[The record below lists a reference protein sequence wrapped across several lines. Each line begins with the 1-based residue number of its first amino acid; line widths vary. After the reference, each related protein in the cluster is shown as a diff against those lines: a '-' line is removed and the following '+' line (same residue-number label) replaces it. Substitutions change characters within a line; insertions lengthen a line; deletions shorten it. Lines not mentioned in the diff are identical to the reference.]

1 VLVATGLAHA
11 GRSVALVEAGLVGG
25 ESPYLACLPS
35 KSMLA
40 SARRGETWEHAV
52 ARRNEV
58 TGRLDDSLFAARLAD
73 AGVTLIRGTGQV
85 TEPGSIEVTT
95 AGRGRR
101 GQPDKPDK
109 AVLRYAD
116 LVIATGSEPLAPPV
130 EGLTDVPTWTS
141 AEALSSQDLPR
152 HLIVMGAGPAGCEL
166 TQIYAAFG
174 SQVTLIEA
182 EPQLLPDEASFAGEI
197 LSDALRRTGADLRL
211 GSPVVKAA
219 PLDKGLALILAD
231 GTSLEGDRILLATGR
246 RPRLAGLG
254 LDKLGIAPSA
264 AGALPVDATCRVRTA
279 NGQPTGNTGQPAT
292 IPAEPA
298 AAAASAAQ
306 QAAPPGPPAAPLA
319 QPAAPPAQQAAPQAQ
334 QAPPAQ
340 QAAAPGPPAAAASA
354 QAASAT
360 GQPSV
365 FPGQTA
371 TASGA
376 FPGQPA
382 TATGQPVAATA
393 QPTAV
398 PARPAT
404 VPARPAT
411 VPGQPVAVPGQP
423 AIANGQ
429 PIAAT
434 AQPTAVPGQPAA
446 VPAQPA
452 TGPGQPAAVPAQ
464 PATGPGQPAAVPA
477 QPATGQL
484 IAATAQ
490 PTAVPGRPVT
500 AAAQP
505 TAVPG
510 QPGAVPGRPVT
521 AAAQPTAVPGQP
533 GAVPGQPGAVP
544 VQPGAVPV
552 QPGAATAQ
560 PVTAPGQPA
569 ETAAQP
575 TAVTATAQP
584 ATATVQPAAA
594 ASGQPTAASAAAEQ
608 PATATG
614 QATPGSGQAMTGS
627 GRVWAAGDVT
637 GIAPY
642 THTARYQASVVIAN
656 ILGEHR
662 VADYRAIPRCV
673 YTTPSVCCV
682 GVTPGQAAA
691 AGIQL
696 RTVGHDL
703 AETARAAVEVDD
715 RGRIELYA
723 DMTGGDT
730 LVGAAAVG
738 RSAEEW
744 MGELALAIRAGIPL
758 KTLADVVH
766 AFPTYG
772 EAIERS
778 LRELAVGVPEGD
790 DR

>member
-58 TGRLDDSLFAARLAD
+58 TGHLDDSRFAARLAD
-73 AGVTLIRGTGQV
+73 TGVTLIRGTGQV
-85 TEPGSIEVTT
+85 TEPGSIEVTM

-101 GQPDKPDK
+101 GQPGPAGPAGKT
-109 AVLRYAD
+109 VLGYAD

-182 EPQLLPDEASFAGEI
+182 EPQLLPDEAPFAGEI

-254 LDKLGIAPSA
+254 LDKLGITPSK

-279 NGQPTGNTGQPAT
+279 NGQPTG
-292 IPAEPA
+292 
-298 AAAASAAQ
+298 
-306 QAAPPGPPAAPLA
+306 
-319 QPAAPPAQQAAPQAQ
+319 
-334 QAPPAQ
+334 
-340 QAAAPGPPAAAASA
+340 
-354 QAASAT
+354 AT
-360 GQPSV
+360 GQPSTT
-365 FPGQTA
+365 P
-371 TASGA
+371 
-376 FPGQPA
+376 
-382 TATGQPVAATA
+382 
-393 QPTAV
+393 
-398 PARPAT
+398 
-404 VPARPAT
+404 
-411 VPGQPVAVPGQP
+411 
-423 AIANGQ
+423 
-429 PIAAT
+429 
-434 AQPTAVPGQPAA
+434 
-446 VPAQPA
+446 
-452 TGPGQPAAVPAQ
+452 
-464 PATGPGQPAAVPA
+464 
-477 QPATGQL
+477 
-484 IAATAQ
+484 
-490 PTAVPGRPVT
+490 
-500 AAAQP
+500 
-505 TAVPG
+505 
-510 QPGAVPGRPVT
+510 
-521 AAAQPTAVPGQP
+521 
-533 GAVPGQPGAVP
+533 
-544 VQPGAVPV
+544 
-552 QPGAATAQ
+552 AQ
-560 PVTAPGQPA
+560 PVTAPGREA
-569 ETAAQP
+569 ETSMP
-575 TAVTATAQP
+575 
-584 ATATVQPAAA
+584 PAAA
-594 ASGQPTAASAAAEQ
+594 AAPAQLAGATTEQPTAAAAAAEQ
-608 PATATG
+608 PTTATG
-614 QATPGSGQAMTGS
+614 QVTTGS

-637 GIAPY
+637 GLAPY

-696 RTVGHDL
+696 RRVGHDL
-703 AETARAAVEVDD
+703 AETARAAVEDDD

-723 DMTGGDT
+723 DMTRGDT

-744 MGELALAIRAGIPL
+744 RGELALAIRAGIPL
-758 KTLADVVH
+758 KMLADVVH
-766 AFPTYG
+766 AFPAYG

>member
-1 VLVATGLAHA
+1 MPDFDVVVLGGGTSGVLVATGLARA

-58 TGRLDDSLFAARLAD
+58 TGHLDDSLIAARLAD
-73 AGVTLIRGTGQV
+73 AGVKLIRGTGQV
-85 TEPGSIEVTT
+85 TEPGAIEVTT

-101 GQPDKPDK
+101 SQPETT
-109 AVLRYAD
+109 VLGYAD

-182 EPQLLPDEASFAGEI
+182 EPQLLPDEAPFAGEI

-219 PLDKGLALILAD
+219 PLDKGLALVLAD
-231 GTSLEGDRILLATGR
+231 GTALEGDRILLATGR

-254 LDKLGIAPSA
+254 LDKLGITPSA
-264 AGALPVDATCRVRTA
+264 AGALPVDATCRVQTA
-279 NGQPTGNTGQPAT
+279 NGRPTGT
-292 IPAEPA
+292 A
-298 AAAASAAQ
+298 APSAAASAE
-306 QAAPPGPPAAPLA
+306 PAVAVTA
-319 QPAAPPAQQAAPQAQ
+319 
-334 QAPPAQ
+334 
-340 QAAAPGPPAAAASA
+340 QAAAG
-354 QAASAT
+354 T
-360 GQPSV
+360 GQPVV
-365 FPGQTA
+365 FPGQPAAVT
-371 TASGA
+371 GA

-382 TATGQPVAATA
+382 AATGQPAATPRQTA
-393 QPTAV
+393 ATPRQTAV
-398 PARPAT
+398 ATNQPAVAT
-404 VPARPAT
+404 
-411 VPGQPVAVPGQP
+411 GQP
-423 AIANGQ
+423 AVATGQ
-429 PIAAT
+429 PAT
-434 AQPTAVPGQPAA
+434 APEQSATAAGQPAAASGQPATTGQPAVASGQPAAVPGQPAA
-446 VPAQPA
+446 VPGQPADGTGQPA
-452 TGPGQPAAVPAQ
+452 TDAGGQPAAAPGQPAAAPGQPAVATGQPATASEQSAAAAGQPAAATGQAATAGQPVAATGQQAAVPAQQAAVPAQ
-464 PATGPGQPAAVPA
+464 PAA
-477 QPATGQL
+477 
-484 IAATAQ
+484 AATAQ
-490 PTAVPGRPVT
+490 P
-500 AAAQP
+500 
-505 TAVPG
+505 
-510 QPGAVPGRPVT
+510 
-521 AAAQPTAVPGQP
+521 
-533 GAVPGQPGAVP
+533 
-544 VQPGAVPV
+544 
-552 QPGAATAQ
+552 
-560 PVTAPGQPA
+560 
-569 ETAAQP
+569 
-575 TAVTATAQP
+575 
-584 ATATVQPAAA
+584 AAA
-594 ASGQPTAASAAAEQ
+594 AAAAEQ
-608 PATATG
+608 PTAP
-614 QATPGSGQAMTGS
+614 A

-656 ILGEHR
+656 ILGGHR

-703 AETARAAVEVDD
+703 AETARAAVEDDD

-723 DMTGGDT
+723 DMTRGDT

-738 RSAEEW
+738 QGAEEW

-758 KTLADVVH
+758 TMLADVVH

-778 LRELAVGVPEGD
+778 LRELAVSVPEGV

>member
-1 VLVATGLAHA
+1 VPDFDVVVLGGGTSGVLVASGLARA

-58 TGRLDDSLFAARLAD
+58 TGHLDDSLIAARLAD
-73 AGVTLIRGTGQV
+73 AGVKLIRGTAQV
-85 TEPGSIEVTT
+85 TGPGAIEVTT
-95 AGRGRR
+95 ARQGRP
-101 GQPDKPDK
+101 GQPEKT
-109 AVLRYAD
+109 VLGYAD

-130 EGLTDVPTWTS
+130 EGLVDVPTWTS

-166 TQIYAAFG
+166 TQVYAAFG

-182 EPQLLPDEASFAGEI
+182 EPQLLPNEAPFAGGL
-197 LSDALRRTGADLRL
+197 LSDALRRAGADLRL

-219 PLDKGLALILAD
+219 PLDKGLTLILAD
-231 GTSLEGDRILLATGR
+231 GTTLEGDRILLATGR

-254 LDKLGIAPSA
+254 LDKLGITPSA
-264 AGALPVDATCRVRTA
+264 AGALPVDATCRVQTA
-279 NGQPTGNTGQPAT
+279 NGQPTGTTAPPTATPAQPAAVPGQPAGATGQPAT
-292 IPAEPA
+292 APGQPAEATAAGQPTEATAAGQPA
-298 AAAASAAQ
+298 GAI
-306 QAAPPGPPAAPLA
+306 A
-319 QPAAPPAQQAAPQAQ
+319 QPAA
-334 QAPPAQ
+334 
-340 QAAAPGPPAAAASA
+340 
-354 QAASAT
+354 AT
-360 GQPSV
+360 GQPAAAQ
-365 FPGQTA
+365 PATAATAQAATA
-371 TASGA
+371 TGA

-382 TATGQPVAATA
+382 AATGVFPGQSATAGGQSAPATGQPAA
-393 QPTAV
+393 V
-398 PARPAT
+398 L
-404 VPARPAT
+404 
-411 VPGQPVAVPGQP
+411 G
-423 AIANGQ
+423 
-429 PIAAT
+429 
-434 AQPTAVPGQPAA
+434 QPTAVPGQPAA
-446 VPAQPA
+446 ATDQPGTSPGQSAETAAHPAAAAVITQPAAAPAQPA
-452 TGPGQPAAVPAQ
+452 PA
-464 PATGPGQPAAVPA
+464 
-477 QPATGQL
+477 
-484 IAATAQ
+484 
-490 PTAVPGRPVT
+490 
-500 AAAQP
+500 AAAQ
-505 TAVPG
+505 
-510 QPGAVPGRPVT
+510 
-521 AAAQPTAVPGQP
+521 
-533 GAVPGQPGAVP
+533 
-544 VQPGAVPV
+544 
-552 QPGAATAQ
+552 
-560 PVTAPGQPA
+560 
-569 ETAAQP
+569 
-575 TAVTATAQP
+575 AVTATAQ
-584 ATATVQPAAA
+584 ATK
-594 ASGQPTAASAAAEQ
+594 GQ
-608 PATATG
+608 PATGT
-614 QATPGSGQAMTGS
+614 

-703 AETARAAVEVDD
+703 AETARAAVEDDD

-723 DMTGGDT
+723 DMTRGDA

-738 RSAEEW
+738 QCAEEW
-744 MGELALAIRAGIPL
+744 MGELALAIRASIPL
-758 KTLADVVH
+758 TMLADVVH

-778 LRELAVGVPEGD
+778 LRELAVGVLEGV

>member
-1 VLVATGLAHA
+1 MPDFDAVVLGGGTSGVLVATGLAHA

-58 TGRLDDSLFAARLAD
+58 TGHLDDSRFAARLAD
-73 AGVTLIRGTGQV
+73 TGVTLIRGTGQV
-85 TEPGSIEVTT
+85 TEPGSIEVTM

-101 GQPDKPDK
+101 GQPGKT
-109 AVLRYAD
+109 VLGYAD

-182 EPQLLPDEASFAGEI
+182 EPQLLPDEVPFAGEI
-197 LSDALRRTGADLRL
+197 LSDALRRTGADRRL

-219 PLDKGLALILAD
+219 PLDKGLVLILAD

-254 LDKLGIAPSA
+254 LDKLGITPSK

-279 NGQPTGNTGQPAT
+279 NGQPTG
-292 IPAEPA
+292 
-298 AAAASAAQ
+298 
-306 QAAPPGPPAAPLA
+306 
-319 QPAAPPAQQAAPQAQ
+319 
-334 QAPPAQ
+334 
-340 QAAAPGPPAAAASA
+340 
-354 QAASAT
+354 AT
-360 GQPSV
+360 GQPSTT
-365 FPGQTA
+365 P
-371 TASGA
+371 
-376 FPGQPA
+376 
-382 TATGQPVAATA
+382 
-393 QPTAV
+393 
-398 PARPAT
+398 
-404 VPARPAT
+404 
-411 VPGQPVAVPGQP
+411 
-423 AIANGQ
+423 
-429 PIAAT
+429 
-434 AQPTAVPGQPAA
+434 
-446 VPAQPA
+446 
-452 TGPGQPAAVPAQ
+452 
-464 PATGPGQPAAVPA
+464 
-477 QPATGQL
+477 
-484 IAATAQ
+484 
-490 PTAVPGRPVT
+490 
-500 AAAQP
+500 
-505 TAVPG
+505 
-510 QPGAVPGRPVT
+510 
-521 AAAQPTAVPGQP
+521 
-533 GAVPGQPGAVP
+533 
-544 VQPGAVPV
+544 
-552 QPGAATAQ
+552 AQ
-560 PVTAPGQPA
+560 PVTAPGRQA
-569 ETAAQP
+569 ETSMP
-575 TAVTATAQP
+575 
-584 ATATVQPAAA
+584 PAAA
-594 ASGQPTAASAAAEQ
+594 AAPAQPAGATTEQPTAAAAAAEQ
-608 PATATG
+608 PTTATG
-614 QATPGSGQAMTGS
+614 QVTTGS

-637 GIAPY
+637 GLAPY

-696 RTVGHDL
+696 RRVGHDL
-703 AETARAAVEVDD
+703 AETARAAVEDDD

-723 DMTGGDT
+723 DMTRGDT

-738 RSAEEW
+738 QSAEEW

-758 KTLADVVH
+758 KMLADVVH
-766 AFPTYG
+766 AFPAYG

>member
-1 VLVATGLAHA
+1 VPEFDVVVLGGGTSGVLVAIGLAHA

-58 TGRLDDSLFAARLAD
+58 TGHLDDSRFAARLGD

-85 TEPGSIEVTT
+85 TQPGSIEVTT
-95 AGRGRR
+95 VGRGRR
-101 GQPDKPDK
+101 PQPEKT
-109 AVLRYAD
+109 VLGYAD

-182 EPQLLPDEASFAGEI
+182 EPQLLPDEAPFAGEI

-219 PLDKGLALILAD
+219 PADKGLALILAD

-254 LDKLGIAPSA
+254 LDKLGITPSA
-264 AGALPVDATCRVRTA
+264 AGALPVDATCRVQMA
-279 NGQPTGNTGQPAT
+279 NGKPAGTTGQPAAT
-292 IPAEPA
+292 PAQA
-298 AAAASAAQ
+298 
-306 QAAPPGPPAAPLA
+306 AAPPGQQAASLAQATAAPA
-319 QPAAPPAQQAAPQAQ
+319 QPAAAPRR
-334 QAPPAQ
+334 PD
-340 QAAAPGPPAAAASA
+340 AAASP
-354 QAASAT
+354 QAATAAR
-360 GQPSV
+360 QPS
-365 FPGQTA
+365 
-371 TASGA
+371 A
-376 FPGQPA
+376 FPGQEAGA
-382 TATGQPVAATA
+382 TTSTA
-393 QPTAV
+393 
-398 PARPAT
+398 
-404 VPARPAT
+404 
-411 VPGQPVAVPGQP
+411 
-423 AIANGQ
+423 
-429 PIAAT
+429 
-434 AQPTAVPGQPAA
+434 
-446 VPAQPA
+446 
-452 TGPGQPAAVPAQ
+452 
-464 PATGPGQPAAVPA
+464 
-477 QPATGQL
+477 
-484 IAATAQ
+484 
-490 PTAVPGRPVT
+490 
-500 AAAQP
+500 
-505 TAVPG
+505 
-510 QPGAVPGRPVT
+510 
-521 AAAQPTAVPGQP
+521 
-533 GAVPGQPGAVP
+533 
-544 VQPGAVPV
+544 
-552 QPGAATAQ
+552 
-560 PVTAPGQPA
+560 
-569 ETAAQP
+569 
-575 TAVTATAQP
+575 
-584 ATATVQPAAA
+584 
-594 ASGQPTAASAAAEQ
+594 
-608 PATATG
+608 
-614 QATPGSGQAMTGS
+614 
-627 GRVWAAGDVT
+627 RVWAAGDVT

-656 ILGEHR
+656 ILGERR

-682 GVTPGQAAA
+682 GVTPGQATA

-703 AETARAAVEVDD
+703 AETARAAVEDDD

-723 DMTGGDT
+723 DTTRGDM

-758 KTLADVVH
+758 KMLADVVH

>member
-1 VLVATGLAHA
+1 MPDFDVVVLGGGTSGVLVATGLADA

-58 TGRLDDSLFAARLAD
+58 TGHLDDSRFAARLGD

-95 AGRGRR
+95 VGRGRR
-101 GQPDKPDK
+101 GQPEKT
-109 AVLRYAD
+109 VLGYAD

-182 EPQLLPDEASFAGEI
+182 EPQLLPDEAPFAGEI

-219 PLDKGLALILAD
+219 PMDKGLALILAD
-231 GTSLEGDRILLATGR
+231 GTSLDGDRILLATGR

-254 LDKLGIAPSA
+254 LDKLGITPSA
-264 AGALPVDATCRVRTA
+264 AGALPVDATCRVQVA
-279 NGQPTGNTGQPAT
+279 NGQPAGTTGQPAT
-292 IPAEPA
+292 APGQRT

-306 QAAPPGPPAAPLA
+306 PAAPPVQQAAPPV
-319 QPAAPPAQQAAPQAQ
+319 QE
-334 QAPPAQ
+334 
-340 QAAAPGPPAAAASA
+340 AASPV
-354 QAASAT
+354 QE
-360 GQPSV
+360 
-365 FPGQTA
+365 TA
-371 TASGA
+371 
-376 FPGQPA
+376 A
-382 TATGQPVAATA
+382 TATGQPVTAA
-393 QPTAV
+393 
-398 PARPAT
+398 
-404 VPARPAT
+404 
-411 VPGQPVAVPGQP
+411 GQP
-423 AIANGQ
+423 AS
-429 PIAAT
+429 
-434 AQPTAVPGQPAA
+434 V
-446 VPAQPA
+446 
-452 TGPGQPAAVPAQ
+452 
-464 PATGPGQPAAVPA
+464 
-477 QPATGQL
+477 
-484 IAATAQ
+484 
-490 PTAVPGRPVT
+490 
-500 AAAQP
+500 
-505 TAVPG
+505 
-510 QPGAVPGRPVT
+510 
-521 AAAQPTAVPGQP
+521 
-533 GAVPGQPGAVP
+533 
-544 VQPGAVPV
+544 
-552 QPGAATAQ
+552 TAQ

-569 ETAAQP
+569 SP
-575 TAVTATAQP
+575 TA
-584 ATATVQPAAA
+584 PAAA
-594 ASGQPTAASAAAEQ
+594 ATVRPGPAPAQPPAAATGQPIAAADPAEQ
-608 PATATG
+608 PATATAE
-614 QATPGSGQAMTGS
+614 ATTGT

-656 ILGEHR
+656 ILGERR

-703 AETARAAVEVDD
+703 AETARAAVEDDD
-715 RGRIELYA
+715 RGRIELYSDRTRG
-723 DMTGGDT
+723 DM

-758 KTLADVVH
+758 KMLADVVH